1 MHEREF
7 INKAIDEI
15 HKGKAKK
22 INFIW
27 MEANGCTG
35 DIISFLN
42 SDQPDVPYFLQE
54 MVDLKFS
61 PSLMQAEGEVAY
73 EKFLEVL
80 NTDFILGVEG
90 AITDIDEGFYN
101 IFATYKG
108 KRIPTSEAI
117 NLASQKAKAI
127 IAIGTCASF
136 GGISAARPN
145 PTGCKSLGN
154 FVGLDVINIPGCP
167 ANPLWVMGTIA
178 SIILYKKVEIDEK
191 GRPIMFFSQT
201 NHTNCPRRSY
211 FNNKVYAGKLG
222 EKECMIK
229 VGCKGPVTKAYC
241 PLGLWNSRIN
251 WPVEANTP
259 CIGCASEY
267 FPDGTEPFVKYE
279 EVLEKPEEDKNL

>member
-1 MHEREF
+1 MHEREL
-7 INKAIDEI
+7 IKSAIGEI
-15 HKGKAKK
+15 HKSEAKK
-22 INFIW
+22 INFVWI
-27 MEANGCTG
+27 EANGCTG

-42 SDQPDVPYFLQE
+42 ADEPDVLYFLEQ
-54 MVDLKFS
+54 MVNLKFS

-90 AITDIDEGFYN
+90 SLTYIDEGFYN

-108 KRIPTSEAI
+108 RRIPTAEAI

-145 PTGCKSLGN
+145 PTGCTSLGA
-154 FVGLDVINIPGCP
+154 FLGREVINIPGCP
-167 ANPLWVMGTIA
+167 ANPLWIMGTIA

-191 GRPIMFFSQT
+191 GRPIMFFKET
-201 NHTNCPRRSY
+201 NHANCGRRSY
-211 FNNKVYAGKLG
+211 FDNKIYATKLG
-222 EKECMIK
+222 EKECMLK
-229 VGCKGPVTKAYC
+229 LGCRGPITKAYC
-241 PLGLWNSRIN
+241 PLGRWNSRTN
-251 WPVEANTP
+251 WPVDNNTP

-267 FPDGTEPFVKYE
+267 FPDGTEPFVRYLE
-279 EVLEKPEEDKNL
+279 EDTKPEVENQ